1 MNNEGLT
8 PRLLNRVSSPSR
20 YTGGEFNSIKKNWE
34 TAPVKMVMI
43 YPDLYEIGMSNS
55 GHLLLYYLINET
67 TPYLIERTYA
77 PYFDLEEILRKEKI
91 PLFSLESRQPLN
103 KFDIIGFSLQYELT
117 FTNVLNILD
126 LGGIPLLQKDRS
138 ENDPLIIGGGPV
150 ASYPESMAPFFDLFF
165 VGEAEE
171 GLLEILNKI
180 TSLKSKQTS
189 RQDIL
194 LELTSIEGVYVPSL
208 YEEKYSQEGV
218 SLGLEPVNGC
228 TGIPRIINRRIIKDL
243 ECAYFPLKQMVPFK
257 APVHDRAVVELFRGC
272 YRGCRF
278 CLAGYLY
285 RPVRFR
291 SLPLLQEQSSK
302 IIENTGF
309 DTLGLT
315 SFNSSDYPNLKE
327 LILFLKKSYGD
338 KLTLSLPSLGMRAS
352 SVELACI
359 SDKRRTN
366 LTFAPEAASER
377 LRKVINKNLTEEE
390 IFNTVKETAKQG
402 MDLLKLYFM
411 VGLPTEREEDVQAIV
426 SLVKELHKT
435 ANAHRTS
442 KRPFHLNIT
451 VSPFIP
457 KPHTPFEREKQ
468 LSIKDCYEKIGYLK
482 SQLRE
487 PLFTLREH
495 DPLMSFLEGVFGRGG
510 RNLHRVILSAFR
522 KGARFD
528 AWEEHLKINYYQQA
542 FVEEEI
548 DPLSYLEEKEG
559 PLPWGVINCGLS
571 AELLKRERDKA
582 FREEESDASLFTDI

>member
-1 MNNEGLT
+1 MEIINIEHF
-8 PRLLNRVSSPSR
+8 LNRVISPSR

-34 TAPVKMVMI
+34 TAPVRMAMI

-67 TPYLIERTYA
+67 TPYLIERSYA
-77 PYFDLEEILRKEKI
+77 PYFDMEEILRKEKI

-126 LGGIPLLQKDRS
+126 LGGIPLLQKDRG

-150 ASYPESMAPFFDLFF
+150 ASYAESMAPFFDLFF

-171 GLLEILNKI
+171 GLLEILNKVAQHK
-180 TSLKSKQTS
+180 LKQTS
-189 RQDIL
+189 RKDIL
-194 LELTSIEGVYVPSL
+194 LELCSIEGVYVPSL
-208 YEEKYSQEGV
+208 YEEKYNQEGV
-218 SLGLEPVNGC
+218 SLGLEPVNGYS
-228 TGIPRIINRRIIKDL
+228 GIPRIINRRIIKDL
-243 ECAYFPLKQMVPFK
+243 ECAYYPLKQMVPFK
-257 APVHDRAVVELFRGC
+257 APIHDRAVVELFRGC
-272 YRGCRF
+272 FRGCRF

-291 SLPLLQEQSSK
+291 SLPLLQEQSSR

-309 DTLGLT
+309 ETLGLT
-315 SFNSSDYPNLKE
+315 SFNSSDYPYLKE
-327 LILFLKKSYGD
+327 LILFLKKTYGD
-338 KLTLSLPSLGMRAS
+338 KLTLSLPSLSMRTS

-366 LTFAPEAASER
+366 LTFAPEAATER
-377 LRKVINKNLTEEE
+377 LRKVINKNLPEEE

-411 VGLPTEREEDVQAIV
+411 IGLPTEREEDVQAIV
-426 SLVKELHKT
+426 PLVKELHKT

-442 KRPFHLNIT
+442 KRPFHFNIT
-451 VSPFIP
+451 VSPFVP

-482 SQLRE
+482 SQLHE

-495 DPLMSFLEGVFGRGG
+495 DPLMSFLEGVFGRGD
-510 RNLHRVILSAFR
+510 RNLHRVIFSAFQ

-528 AWEEHLKINYYQQA
+528 GWEEHLKINYYQQA
-542 FVEEEI
+542 FTEEEI
-548 DPLSYLEEKEG
+548 DPLCYLEEKEG
-559 PLPWGVINCGLS
+559 PLPWEMINCGLS
-571 AELLKRERDKA
+571 PELLKRERDKA